1 MGRCRRRPPAKS
13 ASQFRVC
20 RLRRLWRL
28 EGKGGGGRK
37 PGQAGQ
43 PAGQASQLAKGA
55 RRRSFLRAA
64 FAAWGAT
71 AGSRPAIW
79 LLVCPARRSNGGL
92 RPRRPQVDT
101 HTEVG
106 VPLFKKIYARTA
118 SSRGLAPHKQI
129 PKVSS
134 TNPSLSDSDRLGWYL
149 IPLVFLAAQQA

>member
-1 MGRCRRRPPAKS
+1 MHSPAS
-13 ASQFRVC
+13 A
-20 RLRRLWRL
+20 
-28 EGKGGGGRK
+28 
-37 PGQAGQ
+37 PGVS
-43 PAGQASQLAKGA
+43 P
-55 RRRSFLRAA
+55 
-64 FAAWGAT
+64 
-71 AGSRPAIW
+71 
-79 LLVCPARRSNGGL
+79 RSNGGL

-149 IPLVFLAAQQA
+149 IPLVFWRRSKLEQGYQRGAKNRAVAHRQTSTARGERGPNEHCAQKPFLKKGNAFRPLNDDAAYDVVWADTTLRRIRRGTSSVHQ